1 MHCGRTIG
9 VSSLPQQDTIF
20 IIVPCRESMSRSTV
34 VGVFVQ
40 KLKRFMS
47 EAEAEVRAM
56 SV

>member
-1 MHCGRTIG
+1 
-9 VSSLPQQDTIF
+9 
-20 IIVPCRESMSRSTV
+20 MSQGTV

-47 EAEAEVRAM
+47 VAEAEVRAM